1 MKRTTMKTIGMLTG
15 LIAALTM
22 ALAACGADP
31 TPVPTATPVPAATT
45 APATTA
51 PTAAPTTAPTA
62 MMEDRPTLIFAGL
75 NWTSAAVQ
83 NELARAILENG
94 YGYETDVVEG
104 GTIPLMQALTR
115 GEVNVNL
122 EIWLPNQ
129 HAAWDEAVTA
139 GTVESLGDSLSGKAW
154 QSAFIIPKYTADAN
168 PGLQSVE
175 DLQQEQYWSLFQRPT
190 SGGKAGLV
198 TCIPGWECE
207 VRNEQQV
214 YGYGLGDVVQLIN
227 PGSFEALNAE
237 IQSAFENEEDLL
249 FYYWAPTALMTKLET
264 QYGGVFRLE
273 EPAST
278 TECEDALQANRD
290 AGNTQEVTMACEY
303 ADADV
308 LVAINTD
315 LKDSAPDAVE
325 FLKRYSLSDEG
336 IGAMLVRVSDAGEEP
351 ADAAAWWLQTS
362 DEWKDWVS
370 ADVAAKVL
378 AAL

>member
-1 MKRTTMKTIGMLTG
+1 MKRTTVKTIGMLTG

-22 ALAACGADP
+22 ALAACSAE
-31 TPVPTATPVPAATT
+31 PTATP
-45 APATTA
+45 A
-51 PTAAPTTAPTA
+51 PTATPEP
-62 MMEDRPTLIFAGL
+62 DKPTLIFAGL
-75 NWTSAAVQ
+75 NWTSAAAQ

-115 GEVNVNL
+115 GEVNVNM

-129 HAAWDEAVTA
+129 LAAWDEAVAA
-139 GTVESLGDSLSGKAW
+139 GTVESVGDSLAGKAW

-168 PGLQSVE
+168 PGLQSVD
-175 DLQQEQYWSLFQRPT
+175 DLKDEQYWSLFVRPT

-214 YGYGLGDVVQLIN
+214 YGYGLGDVVELIN

-237 IQSAFENEEDLL
+237 IQGAFEGQEDLL
-249 FYYWAPTALMTKLET
+249 FYYWAPTALMTRLET
-264 QYGGVFRLE
+264 QYGGIFRLA

-278 TECEDALQANRD
+278 TECEEYLRENHE
-290 AGNTQEVTMACEY
+290 AGNTQDATMACEY

-308 LVAINTD
+308 LIAVNTE
-315 LKDSAPDAVE
+315 LKGAAPDALA
-325 FLKRYSLSDEG
+325 FLERYQLSDEG
-336 IGAMLVRVSDAGEEP
+336 IGSMLVRIADTGAEP
-351 ADAAAWWLQTS
+351 AEAVAWWLQNS
-362 DEWKDWVS
+362 DEWKDWVD

>member
-51 PTAAPTTAPTA
+51 PTAAPTA

-94 YGYETDVVEG
+94 YGYETDQVEG
-104 GTIPLMQALTR
+104 STIPLMQALVR
-115 GEVNVNL
+115 GDLNVNM

-129 HAAWDEAVTA
+129 QAAWDKAVGE
-139 GTVESLGDSLSGKAW
+139 GTIQSLGKGYVGTAW
-154 QSAFIIPKYTADAN
+154 QSAFIIPKYTAEAN
-168 PGLQSVE
+168 PGLRTVE
-175 DLQQEQYWSLFQRPT
+175 DLKKDEYWPLFQHPT
-190 SGGKAGLV
+190 TGSKAGIV

-207 VRNEQQV
+207 VRNEQQF
-214 YGYGLGDVVQLIN
+214 YGYGLDELYEIIN

-237 IQSAFENEEDLL
+237 IQSAFENQEDLL
-249 FYYWAPTALMTKLET
+249 FYYWGPTALLSRIEVE
-264 QYGGVFRLE
+264 YGGIYVLE
-273 EPAST
+273 EPPST
-278 TECEDALQANRD
+278 PECEADLKENRESGDASD
-290 AGNTQEVTMACEY
+290 VTEACAY
-303 ADADV
+303 KAADV
-308 LVAINTD
+308 LIAVHSKLVDT
-315 LKDSAPDAVE
+315 APDAVA
-325 FLKRYSLSDEG
+325 FLEGYSLSTEG
-336 IGAMLVRVSDAGEEP
+336 MDAMLAYAADSTPE
-351 ADAAAWWLQTS
+351 DAAAWWLQTS